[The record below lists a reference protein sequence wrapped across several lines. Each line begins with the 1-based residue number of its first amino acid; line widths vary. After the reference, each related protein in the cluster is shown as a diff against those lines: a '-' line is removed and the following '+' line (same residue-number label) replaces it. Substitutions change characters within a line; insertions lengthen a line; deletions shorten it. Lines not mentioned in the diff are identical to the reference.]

1 MNPNIANNLV
11 ECEIKL
17 RPLQTY
23 IPKREDLNYMNF
35 ISLNKPTTLSKTLR
49 SLLIVLLLS
58 MSPAVWAQTI
68 LNSPYSY
75 LGMGEI
81 QGSENATQMMMGGI
95 GVSNS
100 NGIYTNMVNPALLAR
115 NRWTNLE
122 VGVNT
127 EYKSLQDYRQ
137 QQKVFGGN
145 YQSLNLT
152 LPISSRWTMAIG
164 IRPHSAVEYETRSY
178 RRLNLLGVDSLIYS
192 YKGNGGVSKV
202 SISNGVRIY
211 KEFYVGL
218 QMDYLFG
225 QVNRNVATQN
235 MSDGQYYKVQL
246 DLLYNFSYKI
256 TKVNYISAKNG
267 VLSLQLF
274 VDVTNNSK
282 IAFEISS
289 YDLAIKINN
298 GEKIGKVLNKEIN
311 QKFEGNSVNSLNFII
326 EISLVG
332 TNATQI
338 LADVLSKGKK
348 STLTLDGFIV
358 IKKGLLKFKTP
369 VNLNY
374 TYDYI
379 KS

>member
-1 MNPNIANNLV
+1 MNKNAILRNVLV
-11 ECEIKL
+11 VGGVVV
-17 RPLQTY
+17 
-23 IPKREDLNYMNF
+23 F
-35 ISLNKPTTLSKTLR
+35 G
-49 SLLIVLLLS
+49 
-58 MSPAVWAQTI
+58 MSI
-68 LNSPYSY
+68 Y
-75 LGMGEI
+75 
-81 QGSENATQMMMGGI
+81 
-95 GVSNS
+95 
-100 NGIYTNMVNPALLAR
+100 GIY
-115 NRWTNLE
+115 E
-122 VGVNT
+122 
-127 EYKSLQDYRQ
+127 
-137 QQKVFGGN
+137 
-145 YQSLNLT
+145 
-152 LPISSRWTMAIG
+152 
-164 IRPHSAVEYETRSY
+164 
-178 RRLNLLGVDSLIYS
+178 
-192 YKGNGGVSKV
+192 
-202 SISNGVRIY
+202 
-211 KEFYVGL
+211 
-218 QMDYLFG
+218 
-225 QVNRNVATQN
+225 
-235 MSDGQYYKVQL
+235 YYKVQL